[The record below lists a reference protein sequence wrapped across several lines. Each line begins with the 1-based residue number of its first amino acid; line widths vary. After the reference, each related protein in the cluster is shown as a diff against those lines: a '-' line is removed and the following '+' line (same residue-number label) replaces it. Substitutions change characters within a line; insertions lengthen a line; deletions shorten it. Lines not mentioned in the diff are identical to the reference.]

1 MPATAQKN
9 YYDLLG
15 VPKDAPKDV
24 IRKAYLALAKK
35 CHPDKTGGDKAAEER
50 LKEINAA
57 YDVLKNEEKRKQY
70 DATLDNPFA
79 GAAGFSGGPN
89 AAEGFGPGGFS
100 FSFEGGGLG
109 DILEGLLGGAF
120 AGAGPARSRS
130 AVQPGRDLEI
140 VLDVS
145 LREAASGVTKKVR
158 IHRESACGTCHGAG
172 HVNRTPCAACGG
184 QGRVRQPRTVKVT
197 IPAGVHTGTRL
208 RLPGQGEA
216 SLHGAPPGDLYVK
229 VHVAH
234 DPVFKRDGDHLHCE
248 APVRFTTAALGGT
261 VRVPTLAG
269 QASLKIPE
277 GTQSGKV
284 FRLRGQGMPTQHGGK
299 GDLLVTVQITVP
311 TSLTTQQRDLLT
323 ELDTFA

>member
-9 YYDLLG
+9 YYDILG

-70 DATLDNPFA
+70 DATLNNPFGGDGGFA
-79 GAAGFSGGPN
+79 GDAQ
-89 AAEGFGPGGFS
+89 GFGPGGFS
-100 FSFEGGGLG
+100 FTFDGGGLG
-109 DILEGLLGGAF
+109 DIFEGLFGASF
-120 AGAGPARSRS
+120 GDAGRTRSRS
-130 AVQPGRDLEI
+130 TTRPGRDLEI
-140 VLDVS
+140 ALDLS
-145 LREAASGVTKKVR
+145 LREAASGSIKNVR
-158 IHRESACGTCHGAG
+158 LNRESACGTCHGAG
-172 HVNRTPCAACGG
+172 QVNNTPCAACGG
-184 QGRVRQPRTVKVT
+184 QGRVHEPRTVKVT

-208 RLPGQGEA
+208 RLPGQGDA
-216 SLHGAPPGDLYVK
+216 SIHGAPPGDLYVK
-229 VHVAH
+229 IHVAN

-269 QASLKIPE
+269 QAALKIPE

-284 FRLRGQGMPTQHGGK
+284 FRLRGQGMPDGRGSK

-311 TSLTTQQRDLLT
+311 EHLSAEQRALI
-323 ELDTFA
+323 ERLDATR